1 MKRLRY
7 NNIINAVWYQALWFT
22 AILSQTTY
30 EWTLALLLLLHLFLV
45 PNWRTELKVMLA
57 CGLVGITADS
67 ILTQFGIYVFAPD
80 PSLAGVPLP
89 IPFWLMAIWIGFS
102 GTLLHSFSFFM
113 TRPIIGTL
121 IVASVAPFSYMA
133 GVRFGAVGFGP
144 EAPITMMIIGA
155 VWLCLMPT
163 LGRIS
168 GMWRPDEDD
177 AEDDT
182 GPDTGHDTGP
192 VFYFR

>member
-1 MKRLRY
+1 MKCIRY

-22 AILSQTTY
+22 AILGQTTY
-30 EWTLALLLLLHLFLV
+30 EWALALLLVLHLFLV
-45 PNWRTELKVMLA
+45 PNWRTEVKVMLA

-67 ILTQFGIYVFAPD
+67 TLTYFEVYVFTPN
-80 PSLAGVPLP
+80 PSLMGAALP
-89 IPFWLMAIWIGFS
+89 IPFWLMTIWLGFA

-113 TRPIIGTL
+113 TRPILGTL
-121 IVASVAPFSYMA
+121 IVAAIAPFSYAA

-144 EAPITMMIIGA
+144 EAPTAMIIIGT
-155 VWLCLMPT
+155 VWLCLMPL

-168 GMWRPDEDD
+168 GVWQPSDD
-177 AEDDT
+177 QSGE
-182 GPDTGHDTGP
+182 DTGHDTGP